1 MFGREVLFF
10 FFAFFKNLPECLKK
24 DGIIIWEAKE
34 EKVKVVLQ
42 DGMKDCGVCCLLS
55 IIRFYGGEVPKEKLR
70 ELTNTTKEGVS
81 LYNLLEAAEKM
92 GFTSQGVSA
101 TLEDIEDTNLPCIAH
116 IETNKRKHFVVIYKI
131 RTKKKEVVLMDPAK
145 GKKTISFAEYHL
157 LSTNHYLLLKPKK
170 TIPIMKKKN
179 VIYHQLKKEYQ
190 ENKKIFLFIIFLTI
204 NCFLLNIITSF
215 HFKYLLEY
223 AINYHVT
230 DNILP
235 ICLFLLGA
243 YLFRNSMNSLRN
255 LLLNKWSCL
264 FTLEITTST
273 YRQILLLPYLY
284 FKNRTTGEVLSRF
297 QDLIQNYK
305 FIMKM
310 EDC

>member
-1 MFGREVLFF
+1 M
-10 FFAFFKNLPECLKK
+10 KK

-145 GKKTISFAEYHL
+145 PSL
-157 LSTNHYLLLKPKK
+157 LQNTTYYQR
-170 TIPIMKKKN
+170 II
-179 VIYHQLKKEYQ
+179 IYY
-190 ENKKIFLFIIFLTI
+190 
-204 NCFLLNIITSF
+204 
-215 HFKYLLEY
+215 
-223 AINYHVT
+223 
-230 DNILP
+230 
-235 ICLFLLGA
+235 
-243 YLFRNSMNSLRN
+243 
-255 LLLNKWSCL
+255 
-264 FTLEITTST
+264 
-273 YRQILLLPYLY
+273 
-284 FKNRTTGEVLSRF
+284 
-297 QDLIQNYK
+297 
-305 FIMKM
+305 
-310 EDC
+310 